1 MEIQKQ
7 VAYKI
12 WISSIL
18 GKEVKK
24 EEDNFSVPFI
34 EFDNKKISKVNII
47 ASVVGK
53 FINDEKNFAS
63 VTLDDG
69 SGVIRIKV
77 WKEDTS
83 KLENVNLGD
92 IINVIGR
99 PRVYNEESYIIPEI
113 VKKIDNPNFELLRK
127 LELFRLYGKPNTNG
141 IKYEERI
148 AIIEKINSD
157 ESEVVEEIVR
167 SEHSENNRQYVI
179 KLIELFDKGE
189 GTNIQELENNSKI
202 DKHQIKS
209 IITDLL
215 REGEIFEIREGYVK
229 LIG

>member
-1 MEIQKQ
+1 MEFQKQ

-99 PRVYNEESYIIPEI
+99 PRVYNEESYII
-113 VKKIDNPNFELLRK
+113 
-127 LELFRLYGKPNTNG
+127 
-141 IKYEERI
+141 
-148 AIIEKINSD
+148 
-157 ESEVVEEIVR
+157 
-167 SEHSENNRQYVI
+167 
-179 KLIELFDKGE
+179 
-189 GTNIQELENNSKI
+189 
-202 DKHQIKS
+202 
-209 IITDLL
+209 TDLL